1 MANVSIYKFCFQVPT
16 LDYWEGDAIH
26 YSLSTNELLDQLSES
41 ESENSIIICSL
52 ASKEDLLQLVS
63 FYQKKKLALK
73 DKNHIVILV
82 DHQNNEKLTEA
93 ASRLSLHQIIS
104 SKQYLADEEGIIL
117 KLVQEFEENHQTNKA
132 NQTYEDLFSSNNKL
146 VIKSNTKRRLYPVE
160 EFTELSAENKKT
172 ELEVM
177 TETPVAKLTLYEG
190 EKAIESILEDYFDRE
205 VILKTKVLPEDN
217 QLILE
222 FKISYLGE
230 KKGLRLSAEV
240 INIEVI
246 DNEEY
251 QVTLKVNSHLK
262 ELEVMLKV
270 FQKREQNIRNFLKK
284 VRGI

>member
-1 MANVSIYKFCFQVPT
+1 MANVSIYKFGFQGST
-16 LDYWEGDAIH
+16 IDYWDGDVIH
-26 YSLSTNELLDQLSES
+26 YSLSANELLEQLSAS
-41 ESENSIIICSL
+41 DNSIIICSL

-73 DKNHIVILV
+73 DKNHIVVLV
-82 DHQNNEKLTEA
+82 DHQTSEKLTEA
-93 ASRLSLHQIIS
+93 ASRLSLHKIILS
-104 SKQYLADEEGIIL
+104 QQYFADEEGMIL
-117 KLVQEFEENHQTNKA
+117 RLVEEFETNYQTNKA
-132 NQTYEDLFSSNNKL
+132 NQTYEDLFSANNKV

-160 EFTELSAENKKT
+160 EFTEISGDSKKT

-177 TETPVAKLTLYEG
+177 METPVSKFTLYEG
-190 EKAIESILEDYFDRE
+190 EKAIEATLEDYFDRE

-222 FKISYLGE
+222 FKLSYLGE

>member
-1 MANVSIYKFCFQVPT
+1 MANVSIYKFCFQAPT
-16 LDYWEGDAIH
+16 LDYWEGDVIH
-26 YSLSTNELLDQLSES
+26 YSSSANELLEQLS

-93 ASRLSLHQIIS
+93 ASRLSLHKIIS
-104 SKQYLADEEGIIL
+104 SKQYFADEEEIVL
-117 KLVQEFEENHQTNKA
+117 KLVQEFEDNHQTNKA
-132 NQTYEDLFSSNNKL
+132 NQTYEDLFSSSNKL
-146 VIKSNTKRRLYPVE
+146 VIKSNTKRRLYPIE
-160 EFTELSAENKKT
+160 EFTELAGETKKN

-190 EKAIESILEDYFDRE
+190 EKAIESTLEDYFDRE

-262 ELEVMLKV
+262 ELELMLKV

>member
-1 MANVSIYKFCFQVPT
+1 MANVSIYKFCFEEPN
-16 LDYWEGDAIH
+16 LEYWEGDAIH
-26 YSLSTNELLDQLSES
+26 YSSNASELLDQLNEV
-41 ESENSIIICSL
+41 ENSIIICSL
-52 ASKEDLLQLVS
+52 ASKEDLLQLVN

-73 DKNHIVILV
+73 DKNHIVILI
-82 DHQNNEKLTEA
+82 DHQNNGKLTEA
-93 ASRLSLHQIIS
+93 ASRLSLHKIIS
-104 SKQYLADEEGIIL
+104 SKQYFADEEEIISNL
-117 KLVQEFEENHQTNKA
+117 AQEFEENYQTNKA
-132 NQTYEDLFSSNNKL
+132 NQTYEDLFSSNSKL
-146 VIKSNTKRRLYPVE
+146 VIKNNTKRRLYPVE
-160 EFTELSAENKKT
+160 EFTEIPGESKKT

-177 TETPVAKLTLYEG
+177 TESPIVKLTLYEG
-190 EKAIESILEDYFDRE
+190 EKAIDSSLEDYFDRE

-222 FKISYLGE
+222 FKLSYLGE
-230 KKGLRLSAEV
+230 KKGLRLAAEV

-270 FQKREQNIRNFLKK
+270 MQKREQNIRNFLKK